1 MKPYQNPICL
11 FAAFSAEDLIR
22 TSGLTNTSL
31 KSAGSEDLKNIKGY
45 TFSDFLNPKS

>member
-22 TSGLTNTSL
+22 TSTGLTNAGVGNVDSL
-31 KSAGSEDLKNIKGY
+31 PGY
-45 TFSDFLNPKS
+45 SFNDFLNP